1 MLPLLA
7 ALLFHLLFQWPWR
20 TEDPKIKLMRKKKD
34 DWSYTS
40 KGMLRKLLF
49 FFLNT
54 SQTFQSDLK
63 SCWIKME
70 GDCLQHMP
78 TSVDLSPTSTTGLPS
93 TTQHENKS
101 SLPSEALEI
110 NAWTHNYLPTF
121 YFLESTLVIELMYLE
136 HVQCWYKE
144 LQF

>member
-20 TEDPKIKLMRKKKD
+20 TEDPKIKLMRKKRMIEVIQAKACSEND
-34 DWSYTS
+34 
-40 KGMLRKLLF
+40 F

-54 SQTFQSDLK
+54 SQNFQSDLK